1 MMKKTLCEFKKS
13 SELNYFSVEVSKR
26 VCMEEKVFQTPEGKS
41 VLILVNFASLSCLF
55 PCNKQSW
62 KVCKHLTTNRR
73 LLFEV
78 VVERL

>member
-41 VLILVNFASLSCLF
+41 VLILVNLPLCHVYFH
-55 PCNKQSW
+55 
-62 KVCKHLTTNRR
+62 VINRVGR
-73 LLFEV
+73 SV
-78 VVERL
+78 NT